1 MRIPA
6 IPATRRNLTRYQR
19 MKKTLLLCLAAAAL
33 LMLAGCGHNVSQV
46 GLGSAFRLGSGEFSL
61 SYTDGLFLNSVNR
74 ENMKFTAELDSTVGA
89 AYDPVTGT
97 YKGIKSISV
106 ETGPQITGYTADLAK
121 ESPAAVEAYYQ
132 ALAAYYQAKG
142 KTAGQPAISD
152 EKSKAATLSIAD
164 VIKTAIKTA
173 KGIVDGREDEKGEA
187 AIFSCDGNCD
197 YADLTGNPDI
207 AYQLSIAMKLLE
219 YDGDQKRFPDTDERY
234 RTTLEHFITE
244 LIAYRA
250 RGHKNTPLRVKYVTV
265 EDKIITKLM
274 YAYFPKD
281 EPAREVT
288 CPSCVF
294 MDDNDAD

>member
-1 MRIPA
+1 
-6 IPATRRNLTRYQR
+6 
-19 MKKTLLLCLAAAAL
+19 MKKVLSICAIAGLLAL
-33 LMLAGCGHNVSQV
+33 VASCGHNVSQI
-46 GLGSAFRLGSGEFSL
+46 GLGSSFRLGSGEFSL
-61 SYTDGLFLNSVNR
+61 AYSDGLFLNSVNR
-74 ENMKFTAELDSTVGA
+74 ENMSFTAELDSTVGA

-97 YKGIKSISV
+97 YKGIKSITV

-121 ESPAAVEAYYQ
+121 ASPEAVAAYYT

-142 KTAGQPAISD
+142 KAPATPKISD

-173 KGIVDGREDEKGEA
+173 KGIVDGREDEKGET

-234 RTTLEHFITE
+234 RTTIEHFITE

-265 EDKIITKLM
+265 EDKVITKLM

-288 CPSCVF
+288 CPSCIF

>member
-1 MRIPA
+1 
-6 IPATRRNLTRYQR
+6 
-19 MKKTLLLCLAAAAL
+19 MKKVLSLCAIAGLLAL
-33 LMLAGCGHNVSQV
+33 LASCGHNVSQI

-61 SYTDGLFLNSVNR
+61 SYSDGLFLNSVNR
-74 ENMKFTAELDSTVGA
+74 ENMSFTAELDSTVGA

-97 YKGIKSISV
+97 YKGIKAITV

-121 ESPAAVEAYYQ
+121 QSPAAVEAYYT
-132 ALAAYYQAKG
+132 ALAAYYQSKG
-142 KTAGQPAISD
+142 KAPAAPKISD

-173 KGIVDGREDEKGEA
+173 KGIVDGREEEKGEEA
-187 AIFSCDGNCD
+187 VFVCNGDCE
-197 YADLTGNPDI
+197 YTDLTGNADI

-219 YDGDQKRFPDTDERY
+219 YDGDQRKFASTDERY

-244 LIAYRA
+244 LVAYRA
-250 RGHKNTPLRVKYVTV
+250 RNHKATPLRIKRVKV
-265 EDKIITKLM
+265 EGKVITDLM

-281 EPAREVT
+281 EPAHDVE

-294 MDDNDAD
+294 MDDADAD